1 MKKKFRRAA
10 FGTILASVGVGMAY
24 VSAQDYFLVGADS
37 ATGGGNT
44 VAIAAITIAG
54 LLVLCVGAFFLVLA
68 FTDL

>member
-1 MKKKFRRAA
+1 MKKEFRRSA
-10 FGTILASVGVGMAY
+10 FGTILASIGAGLAY

-37 ATGGGNT
+37 ASGGENT
-44 VAIAAITIAG
+44 VAIAAVTIAG